1 MRARGVNC
9 GPGSPGYTAI
19 PSVRGIVMS
28 INSGENMGTSMRAV
42 VVTPK
47 QANSAKIADVPAPK
61 PRPHEC
67 LVRVL
72 EVGID
77 GTDRDINAGRYGEPP
92 AGEKALILGHESL
105 GEIIEPAGNF
115 KTGDLVVATVRRP
128 CPERCPPCR
137 EKTYDFCSSGN
148 YEERGIRRRNGY
160 LAECYAEH
168 PEFLIP
174 IPKALRHIAVLL
186 EPMSIVEKAF
196 RQVAKIQERMP
207 WKPQRVLITGAGGV
221 GTLGACV
228 ARLRGFETVVYSR
241 SASRGTGHEIRKQ
254 LGVTDFDAQ
263 EYKLADAI
271 ASAAPD
277 IVIEATGS
285 GAFGWQAAEAV
296 AVNGVVCLLSVT
308 GGKEHIDNAS
318 ARPTSRSPITAQSRV
333 VARSSAT
340 MASCT
345 GAAFGTPA
353 QTPSPP
359 FPLIRRSPSK
369 DIRCRRAATRSGPSP
384 PSRPNSGR

>member
-1 MRARGVNC
+1 
-9 GPGSPGYTAI
+9 
-19 PSVRGIVMS
+19 MS
-28 INSGENMGTSMRAV
+28 INSGETMGTSMRAV

-47 QANSAKIADVPAPK
+47 QPNSANIADVSAPK
-61 PRPHEC
+61 RRPHEC

-77 GTDRDINAGRYGEPP
+77 GTDRDINAGRYGEAP
-92 AGEKALILGHESL
+92 AGEKVLILGHESL
-105 GEIIEPAGNF
+105 GEVIEPAGNF

-160 LAECYAEH
+160 LAECYAEE

-174 IPKALRHIAVLL
+174 IPKPLRHVAVLL

-221 GTLGACV
+221 GTLAACV

-271 ASAAPD
+271 ASGAPD

-308 GGKEHIDNAS
+308 GGKEHIDIAS
-318 ARPTSRSPITAQSRV
+318 DELNDNMVLSNKLMFGSVNSHRSDFEQGVKDFAELTRRWPGALERFIT
-333 VARSSAT
+333 
-340 MASCT
+340 
-345 GAAFGTPA
+345 
-353 QTPSPP
+353 
-359 FPLIRRSPSK
+359 RRLRLK
-369 DIRCRRAATRSGPSP
+369 DIRSALE
-384 PSRPNSGR
+384 RPKGDLKTVVELVE